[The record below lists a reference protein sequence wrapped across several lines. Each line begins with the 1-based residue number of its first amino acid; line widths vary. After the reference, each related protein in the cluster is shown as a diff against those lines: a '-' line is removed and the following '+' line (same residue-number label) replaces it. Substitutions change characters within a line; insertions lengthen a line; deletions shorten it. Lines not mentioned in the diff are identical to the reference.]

1 MKNKNNKPK
10 LQTEIFK
17 ECLYGNYSEEDLK
30 IIHAKIDAFSRDSID
45 MVSSFGNMTFMYFS
59 EGKYKM
65 AEIILNY
72 RPEDHIGKSRMYDFI
87 SARAKELEDEIP
99 NANQEDQDRVWA
111 QAEDEWVNLVK

>member
-17 ECLYGNYSEEDLK
+17 DCLYGNYSEADLK

-45 MVSSFGNMTFMYFS
+45 MVSSFRNMTFMYES

-72 RPEDHIGKSRMYDFI
+72 RPEDHIGESRMYDFI
-87 SARAKELEDEIP
+87 STRARQLEDEIP
-99 NANQEDQDRVWA
+99 NASKEDQDRVWA
-111 QAEDEWVNLVK
+111 QAEDEWEELVK